1 MSIWF
6 LIIVQWVLLVV
17 ALAVWEYILRRRL
30 ES

>member
-6 LIIVQWVLLVV
+6 LIIVEWVLLVV
-17 ALAVWEYILRRRL
+17 SLAVWEYLLRRRL